1 MSARASRSLAWLGLA
16 LSTAACEL
24 TEVTTARGDDVL
36 VVEAVLREGA
46 DSQRVVLH
54 RGLVEGRAA
63 GVPGATVVVRTEAGR
78 EIVFAEAPLFGCV
91 DASPGQV
98 GPDPLV
104 EGVSCYLAAGG
115 EPWVRPGGTY
125 ELRVET
131 PAGEVA
137 RGRTTV
143 PGAFELRV
151 PAVERCTLPAGTQ
164 LPLTWTASAGA
175 WVYVTQA
182 QVHGLREAL
191 SGSGIEGIPEPL
203 ELTGLSIS
211 EQDTTLVL
219 PSEIGLFERRSGS
232 PLLLRLLQQGF
243 PANVGIDVAVVAA
256 DRNWV
261 NSVRGGNFNPSGAV
275 RVSSVV
281 GDAVGVFGSLVPRR
295 FTVRIG
301 DRGGDPCLVPGP
313 GGLPR

>member
-1 MSARASRSLAWLGLA
+1 M
-16 LSTAACEL
+16 
-24 TEVTTARGDDVL
+24 TTARGEDVL
-36 VVEAVLREGA
+36 VVEAVLLEGA
-46 DSQRVVLH
+46 DFQRVVLH
-54 RGLVEGRAA
+54 RGLVDGRAA
-63 GVPGATVVVRTEAGR
+63 GVPGAKVVVRTDAGR
-78 EIVFAEAPLFGCV
+78 EIVFGEAPLFACV

-104 EGVSCYLAAGG
+104 EGVSCYLAELR

-143 PGAFELRV
+143 PGDFELRV
-151 PAVERCTLPAGTQ
+151 PGAERCTLPAGTQ
-164 LPLTWTASAGA
+164 LPLVWTASAGA

-182 QVHGLREAL
+182 DVRGLREAF
-191 SGSGIEGIPEPL
+191 SGSGIENIPEPL

-211 EQDTTLVL
+211 EQDTTIVL
-219 PSEIGLFERRSGS
+219 PSEIGIFERGS
-232 PLLLRLLQQGF
+232 EDPRLLRLLQQGF
-243 PANVGIDVAVVAA
+243 PTDVGIEVAVVAA

-261 NSVRGGNFNPSGAV
+261 NSVRGGSFNPSGAV

-295 FTVRIG
+295 FAVRIG
-301 DRGGDPCLVPGP
+301 DERGDPCLAPATRGA
-313 GGLPR
+313 PR